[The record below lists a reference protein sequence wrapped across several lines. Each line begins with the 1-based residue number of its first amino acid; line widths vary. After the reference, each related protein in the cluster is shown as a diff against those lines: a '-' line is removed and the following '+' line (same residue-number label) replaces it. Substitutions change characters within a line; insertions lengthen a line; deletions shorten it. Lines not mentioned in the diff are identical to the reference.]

1 MTAIGGDAAL
11 APDWQKRLRATI
23 EPALARSQ
31 SIRAL
36 AIDRNAL
43 AQIPALLR
51 EHFEFGEVLLVA
63 DENTMAAAGDKV
75 SAILSA
81 AGLAYGLQV
90 FPGTPRLK
98 ASVENAREIIA
109 RLDGPATV
117 PLVVGAGVLTD
128 LAKYA
133 AHRAERPYFSV
144 ATAASMDGYA
154 SAGAPLSEDGFK
166 HTIACAPPR
175 VMLADLDV
183 IAAAPS
189 EMTGWGYGDLAGKL
203 PAGADWILADALGV
217 EPIDAVAWPLVQD
230 NLRDWLAAAPG
241 LAAGKPEALAGLFAG
256 LVLSGLSMEFYGSSR
271 PASGAD
277 HQIAH
282 LWEMEGL
289 THAGEPVSHGACV
302 ALGSLAVLS
311 LYDWLLAQDLAA
323 LGAAALVAGRQ
334 TLAAKEAAILARF
347 GEGTIATRAV
357 EETRAKF
364 VDDTTLEHRLESL
377 LGDWP
382 ALRVRLEGFLMPMR
396 RLRALLDRVGA
407 VTDPARRGVRPD
419 QLRDSLLS
427 ARYIRRRY
435 TVLDL
440 LEEIGKLDEAVEA
453 AVAALYAGS
462 KAADGEVRERTVS

>member
-1 MTAIGGDAAL
+1 
-11 APDWQKRLRATI
+11 
-23 EPALARSQ
+23 
-31 SIRAL
+31 
-36 AIDRNAL
+36 
-43 AQIPALLR
+43 
-51 EHFEFGEVLLVA
+51 
-63 DENTMAAAGDKV
+63 
-75 SAILSA
+75 
-81 AGLAYGLQV
+81 
-90 FPGTPRLK
+90 
-98 ASVENAREIIA
+98 
-109 RLDGPATV
+109 
-117 PLVVGAGVLTD
+117 
-128 LAKYA
+128 
-133 AHRAERPYFSV
+133 
-144 ATAASMDGYA
+144 
-154 SAGAPLSEDGFK
+154 
-166 HTIACAPPR
+166 
-175 VMLADLDV
+175 
-183 IAAAPS
+183 
-189 EMTGWGYGDLAGKL
+189 
-203 PAGADWILADALGV
+203 
-217 EPIDAVAWPLVQD
+217 
-230 NLRDWLAAAPG
+230 
-241 LAAGKPEALAGLFAG
+241 
-256 LVLSGLSMEFYGSSR
+256 
-271 PASGAD
+271 
-277 HQIAH
+277 
-282 LWEMEGL
+282 L